1 MCVRLAKIID
11 HKSQIN
17 LKSQNLT
24 KINLFKIK
32 NMFNNK
38 NVYQKRIKNQ
48 KHVRILYLDRLQVLD
63 CKPLSHLQV
72 LAWRSHCDHEK
83 L

>member
-17 LKSQNLT
+17 LKSQNLP
-24 KINLFKIK
+24 KINLFKIKK

-38 NVYQKRIKNQ
+38 NVYQKWIKNQ

-63 CKPLSHLQV
+63 CSKS
-72 LAWRSHCDHEK
+72 
-83 L
+83 

>member
-24 KINLFKIK
+24 KINLFKIKKK

-63 CKPLSHLQV
+63 CSKS
-72 LAWRSHCDHEK
+72 
-83 L
+83 

>member
-32 NMFNNK
+32 KTCSITKMLTRK
-38 NVYQKRIKNQ
+38 
-48 KHVRILYLDRLQVLD
+48 
-63 CKPLSHLQV
+63 
-72 LAWRSHCDHEK
+72 E
-83 L
+83 

>member
-24 KINLFKIK
+24 KINLFKITK
-32 NMFNNK
+32 MFTRK
-38 NVYQKRIKNQ
+38 
-48 KHVRILYLDRLQVLD
+48 
-63 CKPLSHLQV
+63 
-72 LAWRSHCDHEK
+72 E
-83 L
+83 

>member
-1 MCVRLAKIID
+1 MCVRLAKIKD

-48 KHVRILYLDRLQVLD
+48 KHVRILYLDRLITSVRL
-63 CKPLSHLQV
+63 
-72 LAWRSHCDHEK
+72 
-83 L
+83 